1 MASRKEYEMLFA
13 LNARMNGGFSGTF
26 SKAQAEF
33 SRLGKEIQELQ
44 KIQGNISS
52 YQKQQ
57 GAIEATRS
65 RLESLQKQHDLLQK
79 EISETNGSTAA
90 LEREKVKLEQRIKD
104 TAEALDRQAQK
115 LQSTEAKLKEAGV
128 DTANLAQKDAELT
141 AKIKELQSEQNK
153 AADSAANF
161 GARAT
166 QAFDAIAQS
175 AITSQ
180 IVDVLG
186 EIKDAWYVSG
196 NRGYATGTESAEP
209 GWAMVG
215 ENGPELMFFN
225 GGEKVLNA
233 AQTSALQAK
242 SEPAVSAKL
251 APTNGSKPPVAVTFE
266 IQGNATQ
273 ETVHDLRQFADEIV
287 ARVMDTME
295 DAEADEARGAFR

>member
-1 MASRKEYEMLFA
+1 MGLGAVIASIADGSENSV
-13 LNARMNGGFSGTF
+13 NAIAGLANASDEDLRAMVTNW
-26 SKAQAEF
+26 
-33 SRLGKEIQELQ
+33 QELQ
-44 KIQGNISS
+44 KEQEAAAGSVADLKTDFSATMDELQQELAADIEAMDLGDEAAASGRATIQGYI
-52 YQKQQ
+52 
-57 GAIEATRS
+57 
-65 RLESLQKQHDLLQK
+65 D
-79 EISETNGSTAA
+79 AA
-90 LEREKVKLEQRIKD
+90 NDMLPEV
-104 TAEALDRQAQK
+104 QAAYK
-115 LQSTEAKLKEAGV
+115 A
-128 DTANLAQKDAELT
+128 LAQ
-141 AKIKELQSEQNK
+141 
-153 AADSAANF
+153 AASNAMGTPSYIN
-161 GARAT
+161 
-166 QAFDAIAQS
+166 S
-175 AITSQ
+175 
-180 IVDVLG
+180 
-186 EIKDAWYVSG
+186 AWYVSG

-273 ETVHDLRQFADEIV
+273 ETVQDLRQFADEIV